1 LLGAVEQMLFEQLA
15 VFAGGWTLHA
25 AEAICALSSE
35 HAEFVG
41 ALSNQA
47 TLHNEFPT
55 LNAITSLIDHSLV
68 QQAIAVT
75 PGGSDEPRFT
85 MLETIR
91 EYALECLAERGEEE
105 ILRWRY
111 AAYYLTLAEQAE
123 QGLQGPDARRW
134 LDRLEA
140 EHDNLR
146 AVLAWCLEEQ
156 AGKKQADQEAFEQL
170 HSLSPGLPICL
181 SRFEISLRLAA
192 ALWWFWWARGHGSE
206 GRRWLAQA
214 LAAHTLDT
222 ANNQSLAV
230 RAKALVAAGV
240 LSATMDIQAVRQP
253 LEAALEIYQRLDNR
267 PGRAFPLV
275 LLGWLSALEGDPAA
289 GQALITEGL
298 GLFQTEPSSRR
309 WDFGRALFAA
319 AMCAMQRGDYASAQA
334 ACEEALAL
342 FRALGQPYGL
352 SQALNFLGDL
362 ARLQGDY
369 ATAAA
374 HYRESLPLARQA
386 GVRSDIASLLHNL
399 GYVALAQG
407 DARQAAALFVEGLVL
422 QREIGHQQGIA
433 ECLAGCAAVAAVRGQ
448 AELAARLFGATDAL
462 STPAGGSVW
471 PAEQAE
477 YSRHQ
482 AAAQAQLPPMVWESA
497 RAAGQAMSLAQ
508 AIGEAC
514 AECVVSENA
523 RLSQFHSA

>member
-1 LLGAVEQMLFEQLA
+1 VVDLLM
-15 VFAGGWTLHA
+15 
-25 AEAICALSSE
+25 
-35 HAEFVG
+35 
-41 ALSNQA
+41 
-47 TLHNEFPT
+47 
-55 LNAITSLIDHSLV
+55 SLIDHSLV
-68 QQAIAVT
+68 QPAATVEPDIFN
-75 PGGSDEPRFT
+75 EPRFT

-91 EYALECLAERGEEE
+91 EYALERLVERGGED

-111 AAYYLTLAEQAE
+111 ATHYLALAEQAE

-146 AVLAWCLEEQ
+146 AVLTFCLEASDLEPEASEHRSPNCDPQ
-156 AGKKQADQEAFEQL
+156 AY
-170 HSLSPGLPICL
+170 
-181 SRFEISLRLAA
+181 SRIEIGLRLAA

-206 GRRWLAQA
+206 GRRWLTQA
-214 LAAHTLDT
+214 LRNNALNDT
-222 ANNQSLAV
+222 NTASLAV

-253 LEAALEIYQRLDNR
+253 LEAALAIYQRLGDQL
-267 PGRAFPLV
+267 GAAFPLV
-275 LLGWLSALEGDPAA
+275 LLGWVSAFEGDPAA

-298 GLFQTEPSSRR
+298 SRFRTEPSSRR

-319 AMCAMQRGDYASAQA
+319 AMCAMQRGDYTSAQE
-334 ACEEALAL
+334 ACEEALST
-342 FRALGQPYGL
+342 FRALGQSYGL

-407 DARQAAALFVEGLVL
+407 ESSQAAALFGEGLML

-433 ECLAGCAAVAAVRGQ
+433 ECLAGCAAVAAIRGQ

-462 STPAGGSVW
+462 TTRASGPVW
-471 PAEQAE
+471 PAEQTE

-482 AAAQAQLPPMVWESA
+482 AAAQAELPPMVWESA
-497 RAAGQAMSLAQ
+497 RAAGRAMSLAQ
-508 AIGEAC
+508 AIEEAR
-514 AECVVSENA
+514 AGCVMSENTY
-523 RLSQFHSA
+523 